1 MDYSK
6 EEDLIPFDNNDQTIS
21 ISEYPGQMASIAWN
35 ASFSKSLL
43 ENNKSVC
50 IQTNSIPAGHDFGV
64 MYNPWEGEIQI
75 TNKTIDG
82 KEYMVLTGY
91 PSSMSFDQI
100 MAGIGNFDTMD
111 FAIELNIGMY

>member
-1 MDYSK
+1 M
-6 EEDLIPFDNNDQTIS
+6 E
-21 ISEYPGQMASIAWN
+21 
-35 ASFSKSLL
+35 
-43 ENNKSVC
+43 
-50 IQTNSIPAGHDFGV
+50 
-64 MYNPWEGEIQI
+64 
-75 TNKTIDG
+75 

>member
-1 MDYSK
+1 MILELCTIHGK
-6 EEDLIPFDNNDQTIS
+6 EK
-21 ISEYPGQMASIAWN
+21 Y
-35 ASFSKSLL
+35 
-43 ENNKSVC
+43 
-50 IQTNSIPAGHDFGV
+50 
-64 MYNPWEGEIQI
+64 

>member
-1 MDYSK
+1 M
-6 EEDLIPFDNNDQTIS
+6 
-21 ISEYPGQMASIAWN
+21 G
-35 ASFSKSLL
+35 
-43 ENNKSVC
+43 
-50 IQTNSIPAGHDFGV
+50 
-64 MYNPWEGEIQI
+64 GEIQI

-91 PSSMSFDQI
+91 PNSMYFDQI

>member
-1 MDYSK
+1 MILELCTIHGK
-6 EEDLIPFDNNDQTIS
+6 EKYKL
-21 ISEYPGQMASIAWN
+21 
-35 ASFSKSLL
+35 
-43 ENNKSVC
+43 
-50 IQTNSIPAGHDFGV
+50 H
-64 MYNPWEGEIQI
+64 
-75 TNKTIDG
+75 DG